1 MKSRYFSLEN
11 IQTINSNINE
21 SKTTTPSSSSTTS
34 KNEPE
39 SFTQRRDYLLD
50 KLFKS
55 RTLPDPTN
63 NESSTIIPLAKEIDS
78 ATNNLANKTVR
89 SSAFQDEYIPLFD
102 LNNKTTT
109 STSTATNDDTDSN
122 NNNNKKEYNPKV
134 NTIEAYKGPYS
145 KKCLMRTRQYL
156 IDLFK
161 PYSTLYSRS
170 NFEDR
175 LFEILKLK
183 MNIKSKFD
191 NDSKLIRKIKRDTAI
206 EKQNVYDRIDSQNRR
221 VKSYLAKNNKAST
234 SSKHSRFDDNDCDD
248 EDEIIFEKSSKKA
261 KTTPLIDLEQ
271 DDDED
276 DDELESN
283 SILNLI
289 SNQETYERLDFE
301 EEDDNIA
308 FKEDD
313 PDSKCIQFGNYLKK
327 NKDNITKPNKKK
339 KNSTTTLS
347 RHSKNANKAI
357 KQKSDSAT
365 NYRIDR
371 TGLKTSNIN
380 NKSEPPQPNELNDLE
395 LKYKQL
401 RNERN
406 KLLRKKKGIEI
417 NEKRQLMSNELKS
430 IRRIMKKMRR
440 KNNHSTKKFNK

>member
-1 MKSRYFSLEN
+1 
-11 IQTINSNINE
+11 
-21 SKTTTPSSSSTTS
+21 
-34 KNEPE
+34 
-39 SFTQRRDYLLD
+39 
-50 KLFKS
+50 
-55 RTLPDPTN
+55 
-63 NESSTIIPLAKEIDS
+63 
-78 ATNNLANKTVR
+78 
-89 SSAFQDEYIPLFD
+89 
-102 LNNKTTT
+102 
-109 STSTATNDDTDSN
+109 
-122 NNNNKKEYNPKV
+122 
-134 NTIEAYKGPYS
+134 
-145 KKCLMRTRQYL
+145 MRTRQYL

-221 VKSYLAKNNKAST
+221 VKSYLAKAST
-234 SSKHSRFDDNDCDD
+234 SSKHSRFDDDDCGDDD
-248 EDEIIFEKSSKKA
+248 EDEIIFEKSTKKA
-261 KTTPLIDLEQ
+261 KITPLIDLEQ
-271 DDDED
+271 DDDDDD

-289 SNQETYERLDFE
+289 SNQETYEKLDFE

-347 RHSKNANKAI
+347 RHSNKAI

-371 TGLKTSNIN
+371 TGLKTSNNNNN
-380 NKSEPPQPNELNDLE
+380 NKSETPQPNELNDLE

-430 IRRIMKKMRR
+430 IRRLMKKMRR